1 MREALIVQGGWDG
14 HEPKKAAEI
23 VADALRKR
31 DFKVEIS
38 DTLDAFRD
46 GQKLKRIHLVVP
58 VWTMGSIKGEQLN
71 PLLEAVRS
79 GTGFGG
85 WHGGAGDAFR
95 QETEYQYMVGGQ
107 WVSHPD
113 GGNVTY
119 DVHIVNTVHEITK
132 GMKDFRVTS
141 EQYYMHVDPAVTVLA
156 TTFFP
161 AHRNHGADCTM
172 PVTWIKRYGEGRV
185 FYTSLGHDA
194 RVVAQPEVLE
204 MIVRG
209 LCWAARQ
216 A

>member
-1 MREALIVQGGWDG
+1 MRQALIVHGGWDG

-23 VADALRKR
+23 VRDALAARG
-31 DFKVEIS
+31 FAVELS
-38 DTLDAFRD
+38 DTLDALKD
-46 GQKLKRIHLVVP
+46 GEKLRRIHLVVP
-58 VWTMGSIKGEQLN
+58 VWTMGSIRGDQLN
-71 PLLEAVRS
+71 PLLEAVRG
-79 GTGFGG
+79 GTGIGG
-85 WHGGAGDAFR
+85 WHGGMGDAFR

-113 GGNVTY
+113 GGGVTY
-119 DVHIVNTVHEITK
+119 DVHIVDTVHEITR

-161 AHRNHGADCTM
+161 ASRNHGADCTM
-172 PVTWIKRYGEGRV
+172 PVTWVKRYGKGRV

-209 LCWAARQ
+209 LVWAARE
-216 A
+216 